1 MWILNTY
8 FFAMIF
14 LAIRTGDLWL
24 IIPIA
29 VIFMWLHTWLEEL
42 EDNGTDLYTQRPN
55 GHDYYLSDRLADDTS
70 SDMDNTKT

>member
-1 MWILNTY
+1 
-8 FFAMIF
+8 MIF

-29 VIFMWLHTWLEEL
+29 VVFMWLHTWLEEL
-42 EDNGTDLYTQRPN
+42 EDNGTDLNIQRPN
-55 GHDYYLSDRLADDTS
+55 GHDYYLSDRLDDDTS

>member
-29 VIFMWLHTWLEEL
+29 VVFMWLHTWLEEL
-42 EDNGTDLYTQRPN
+42 EDNGTDLNIQRPN
-55 GHDYYLSDRLADDTS
+55 GHDYYLSDRLDDDTS